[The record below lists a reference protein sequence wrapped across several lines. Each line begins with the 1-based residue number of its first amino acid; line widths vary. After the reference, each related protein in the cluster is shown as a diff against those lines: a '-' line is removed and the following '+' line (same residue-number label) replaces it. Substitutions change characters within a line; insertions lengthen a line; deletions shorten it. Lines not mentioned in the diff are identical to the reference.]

1 MPVKGIIKSTIYQQ
15 FCGGET
21 IKECNDTIAKLG
33 KYNIGAILDYSVEGK
48 EKESDFEHTKTE
60 TIDTVKKAKGDERI
74 PFSVFKVTGM
84 ARFALLEKRSAGSA
98 LNPSD
103 EAEWEKVVNRIDE
116 ICGLAHSI
124 KQQVFI
130 DAEESWIQ
138 NAIDE
143 IAEIMMERYN
153 KETALIFNTVQ
164 LYRHDRLDYLKAIHQ
179 KSLKKGYFLAVKLVR
194 GAYMEKERARAEL
207 KGYKSPIQAS
217 KAHTDHDFDAAVDF
231 CLDHVESISFC
242 AGTHNEL
249 SNKLLVEK
257 MDLKNIDPKHPH
269 VHFSQLYGM
278 SDNLSFNLSNGNYNV
293 TKYVPYG
300 PVKDV
305 LPYLIRRAQENTAM
319 AGQMSRELQL
329 IHNEI
334 KRRKIND

>member
-1 MPVKGIIKSTIYQQ
+1 MPKKGAIDFQNTKVAFSSKNNFQLRKTYWLFKLMNYKFLVDLGANISKLSLDLHLPVKGIIKSTIYQQ

-130 DAEESWIQ
+130 DAEESWVQ
-138 NAIDE
+138 NVIDE
-143 IAEIMMERYN
+143 IAE
-153 KETALIFNTVQ
+153 
-164 LYRHDRLDYLKAIHQ
+164 
-179 KSLKKGYFLAVKLVR
+179 
-194 GAYMEKERARAEL
+194 
-207 KGYKSPIQAS
+207 
-217 KAHTDHDFDAAVDF
+217 
-231 CLDHVESISFC
+231 
-242 AGTHNEL
+242 
-249 SNKLLVEK
+249 
-257 MDLKNIDPKHPH
+257 
-269 VHFSQLYGM
+269 
-278 SDNLSFNLSNGNYNV
+278 
-293 TKYVPYG
+293 
-300 PVKDV
+300 
-305 LPYLIRRAQENTAM
+305 
-319 AGQMSRELQL
+319 
-329 IHNEI
+329 
-334 KRRKIND
+334 